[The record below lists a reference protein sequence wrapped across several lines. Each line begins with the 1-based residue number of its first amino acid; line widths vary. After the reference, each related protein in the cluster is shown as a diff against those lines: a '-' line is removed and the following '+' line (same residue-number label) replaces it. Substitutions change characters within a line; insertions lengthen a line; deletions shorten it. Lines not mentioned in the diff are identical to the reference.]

1 MVFEK
6 AVAYENIGILYYKI
20 DLNNRKI
27 SYPFSKMRN
36 RDLGEGFSKVSSW
49 EELKGMSGLFP
60 TIQGIFK
67 MHQDE

>member
-49 EELKGMSGLFP
+49 KELQGLSGLFP
-60 TIQGIFK
+60 VIHAIFK
-67 MHQDE
+67 MHHDE